1 MRAFVFLFAAL
12 IPAAVLAQAAPPAP
26 PAEPAPPPAQP
37 AAAPAEPPAPETS
50 EAKVARLIS
59 EGDALYRERF
69 RTTTWHECLA
79 RYQEAQRLDP
89 KNFEALWRL
98 SRQYFFLAERS
109 NDDDRKQEL
118 GMRGYEWGQKAIA
131 VSPLRIEGHYFSG
144 IALGQYALG
153 ISVVKALVKGIDG
166 DYTRAIGA
174 ALKIDRGYDLGGPLI
189 AMGRYYFNL
198 PWPKYDG
205 EKSIQ
210 FLKEAIQKGDKLRA
224 HFYLAETYLEE
235 EQYADALR
243 EVEVVLSRKLSP
255 GQGDYADDLWFQ
267 QQAPALKKKIQEEMD

>member
-1 MRAFVFLFAAL
+1 MRAIILL
-12 IPAAVLAQAAPPAP
+12 CAVLTAAAAIAQTPAPSEPVPPAQPAVAP
-26 PAEPAPPPAQP
+26 PAEPPPP
-37 AAAPAEPPAPETS
+37 ETT
-50 EAKVARLIS
+50 EAKVARLIT

-69 RTTTWHECLA
+69 RQTTWRECLA

-89 KNFEALWRL
+89 KNFEVLWRL
-98 SRQYFFLAERS
+98 ARQYFFLAERS
-109 NDDDRKQEL
+109 NDDDSKQDL

-131 VSPLRIEGHYFSG
+131 AQPLRIEGHYFSG

-174 ALKIDRGYDLGGPLI
+174 ALKIDRGFDLGGPLI
-189 AMGRYYFNL
+189 AMGRYYYNL
-198 PWPKYDG
+198 PWPKYDA

-243 EVEVVLSRKLSP
+243 EVEIVLSRKLAA

>member
-1 MRAFVFLFAAL
+1 MRCLVVVLL
-12 IPAAVLAQAAPPAP
+12 ILGCGSVMAQAPAPAPVPADTPPAAPA
-26 PAEPAPPPAQP
+26 AEPA
-37 AAAPAEPPAPETS
+37 APETS
-50 EAKVARLIS
+50 EAKVARLVA

-69 RTTTWHECLA
+69 RLTTWREALA
-79 RYQEAQRLDP
+79 RYQEAERLDQ
-89 KNFEALWRL
+89 KNFEVLWRL
-98 SRQYFFLAERS
+98 ARQYFFLAERAS
-109 NDDDRKQEL
+109 DDDSKKDL

-131 VSPLRIEGHYFSG
+131 ASPLRIEGHYFSG

-174 ALKIDRGYDLGGPLI
+174 ALKIDRSYDQGGPLI
-189 AMGRYYFNL
+189 AMGRYYYNL